1 MCCRQAVNDSS
12 EFLTVSFDETDFAR
26 SCQNEQNFTSAICSY
41 ICLCVKSCGKELYLT
56 CVGAGHNPQTKL
68 RITIRM
74 AMARTAKTPKT
85 QRHPFL
91 PGFRGWW
98 VAMALMLLLEEEDLR
113 NSVSS
118 SFVSPAGPP
127 PPPSSLSTAPLKS
140 SDAFWY
146 PRTYLPPKSQAFLKK
161 LQNLCTKTTAPRTFH
176 QHRTN

>member
-26 SCQNEQNFTSAICSY
+26 SCQNEQKFTSAICSY

-56 CVGAGHNPQTKL
+56 CVGAGRNPQTKL

-74 AMARTAKTPKT
+74 AMARAAKTPKT
-85 QRHPFL
+85 QGHPFL

-127 PPPSSLSTAPLKS
+127 PTTLFAKYCTPEIKRCILVPTHLSSTKIPSFP
-140 SDAFWY
+140 
-146 PRTYLPPKSQAFLKK
+146 
-161 LQNLCTKTTAPRTFH
+161 
-176 QHRTN
+176 